1 MKKIG
6 KKCSKFTKLLIVF
19 GMLFTNLSPLSIVF
33 AESVNSDVTVSVNND
48 KLNVNY
54 LGDIDDTDEI
64 SVAVNENYTYLD
76 NTTDNRCQ

>member
-54 LGDIDDTDEI
+54 LGDKKITECKCKRDI
-64 SVAVNENYTYLD
+64 FNFVGILYKIV
-76 NTTDNRCQ
+76 